1 MPELPEVEIVRQG
14 LQSCTLALP
23 MAGGVVAHPRSIA
36 HPPDPDRFLAGLV
49 GSHLKCWERRGK
61 YLLGHLVRG
70 GRPAGVWVVHLRMTG
85 QLLWLS
91 QSEPVTSH
99 TRVRLF
105 FPDGQELRFVD
116 QRTFGQMWWVPPDLA
131 LSAVIPTLGHLGPEP
146 LGEDCTPAYLAAHLG
161 TRQRPLKTA
170 LLDQTLIAGLGNI
183 YADEA
188 LFCSRL
194 HPQRPCHSLHP
205 WEWTQLHAAIRR
217 VLTDSLAAG
226 GSTLSHFRHVRGMQ
240 GHYKVQAWV
249 YGRTGQPCRQCA
261 TPIQRLRLAGRSSH
275 FCPRCQPSV
284 E

>member
-1 MPELPEVEIVRQG
+1 
-14 LQSCTLALP
+14 

-36 HPPDPDRFLAGLV
+36 YPPDPDRFLAGLV
-49 GSHLKCWERRGK
+49 GSQLERWERRGK
-61 YLLGHLVRG
+61 YLLGYLVRG
-70 GRPAGVWVVHLRMTG
+70 GRPAGLWVVHLRMTG

-91 QSEPVTSH
+91 QSEPVSSH
-99 TRVRLF
+99 TRVRLY
-105 FPDGQELRFVD
+105 FPGSQELRFVD

-131 LSAVIPTLGHLGPEP
+131 LAAVIPTLAQLGPEP
-146 LGEDCTPAYLAAHLG
+146 LGEDCTPAYLETHLG
-161 TRQRPLKTA
+161 TRHRPLKTA

-194 HPQRPCHSLHP
+194 HPQRPCHVLHP
-205 WEWTQLHAAIRR
+205 REWANLHAAIRH

-240 GHYKVQAWV
+240 GHYKLQAWV
-249 YGRTGQPCRQCA
+249 YGRTGQPCHRCG